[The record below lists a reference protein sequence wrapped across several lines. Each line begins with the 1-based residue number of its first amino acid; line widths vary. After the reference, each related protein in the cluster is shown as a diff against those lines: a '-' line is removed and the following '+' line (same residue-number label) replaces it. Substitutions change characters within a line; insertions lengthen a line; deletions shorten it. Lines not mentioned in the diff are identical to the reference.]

1 MHYLKAIKYPRWEH
15 FNIHYMGDNPWGF
28 LGNGRTKGET
38 LNDFEM
44 MVPYMRNADTP
55 WDIE

>member
-1 MHYLKAIKYPRWEH
+1 MHYLKAIRYPRWEH
-15 FNIHYMGDNPWGF
+15 FNFKYMGDNPWGF

-44 MVPYMRNADTP
+44 MVSYMRNADTP